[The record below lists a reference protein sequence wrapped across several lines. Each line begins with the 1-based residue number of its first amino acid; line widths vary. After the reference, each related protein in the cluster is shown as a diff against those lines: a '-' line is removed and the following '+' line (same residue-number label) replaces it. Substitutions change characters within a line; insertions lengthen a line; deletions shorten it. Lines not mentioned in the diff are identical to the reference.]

1 MDEELVGAYWE
12 GWRLLRGNRDERL
25 SAEHRDRWADD
36 AVEDAVEGGQRSSV
50 ALLVALAEGA
60 PSDDDAGLIGAGPLE
75 NLLAVHGG
83 RMSRP
88 EGAPLLE
95 QLDVAARTSLS
106 PRFRRALRSVNVGDE
121 VPAEVRE
128 QLFRFLR
135 APE

>member
-1 MDEELVGAYWE
+1 MHEELVGAYWE
-12 GWRLLRGNRDERL
+12 GWRILRGNRDERL
-25 SAEHRDRWADD
+25 SAEHRDRWADN
-36 AVEDAVEGGQRSSV
+36 AVEDAVEGGQPSSV

-75 NLLAVHGG
+75 DLLAVHGQ
-83 RMSRP
+83 RMFRP
-88 EGAPLLE
+88 AGAALLE
-95 QLDVAARTSLS
+95 QLDAAARTS

-121 VPAEVRE
+121 VPVEVRE